1 MLGRVQLPNSAEL
14 SQLENRL
21 RQIAEARSAA
31 STWVAEELR
40 LCADAGVFEWFH
52 GREWGG
58 QQWGTADIVR
68 GYLALSRA
76 CLTTTFVLTQ
86 RTGACQRIEGSPNRE
101 FAARWLP
108 RLIRGE
114 ALATVGISHLTTS
127 RQHLG
132 QAALRATPTEHGY
145 LLSGYSP
152 WVTGSTA
159 ADLFVVGAALA
170 EGTQVL
176 LGVPRDLPGV
186 HVPPAEDLLAL
197 QASQTG
203 AVEFREVLVP
213 RDCLLQGPEPNVL
226 QRGTGAGTGGLQTTT
241 LALGL
246 AAAALRYLS
255 GEAERREG
263 VRPVSLALEAEW
275 KALETELLAAAS
287 SPQAARPEDLRKRAN
302 SLVLRATQSA
312 LAVAKGAGFTRQ
324 HPVGRW
330 SCEALFFLVWSC
342 PQPVINANL
351 CEFAGL
357 VE

>member
-1 MLGRVQLPNSAEL
+1 MLARVQSTDGPEL
-14 SQLENRL
+14 NQLATRL
-21 RQIAEARSAA
+21 KQLADGRSEHQ
-31 STWVAEELR
+31 TWVAEELAA
-40 LCADAGVFEWFH
+40 CGQAGVFEWFH
-52 GREWGG
+52 RRESGG
-58 QQWGTADIVR
+58 QAWEPRQVIQ

-101 FAARWLP
+101 FAGEWLP
-108 RLIRGE
+108 RLIRGDVF
-114 ALATVGISHLTTS
+114 ATVGISHLTTS

-132 QAALRATPTEHGY
+132 RAVLRATPTDRGW

-159 ADLFVVGAALA
+159 ADLFVVGATLD

-186 HVPPAEDLLAL
+186 QIPPASELLAL

-203 AVEFREVLVP
+203 AVEFHEVEVP
-213 RDCLLQGPEPNVL
+213 RFCLLQGPAENVL

-246 AAAALRYLS
+246 AGAALDYLS
-255 GEAERREG
+255 QEAEQRAG
-263 VRPVSLALEAEW
+263 VAPIGLALESEW
-275 KALETELLAAAS
+275 KSLKADLLAVAS
-287 SPQAARPEDLRKRAN
+287 GQPACPQEELRRRAN

-312 LAVAKGAGFTRQ
+312 LAVAKGAGFTQR

-330 SCEALFFLVWSC
+330 CCEALFFLVWSC
-342 PQPVINANL
+342 PQPVIDANL

-357 VE
+357 SN